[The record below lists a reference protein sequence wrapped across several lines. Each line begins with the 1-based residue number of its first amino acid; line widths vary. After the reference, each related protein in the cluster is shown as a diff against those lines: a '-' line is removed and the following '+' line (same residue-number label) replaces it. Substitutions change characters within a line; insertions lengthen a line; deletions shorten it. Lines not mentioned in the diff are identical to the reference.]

1 MNLQEYQS
9 KELFR
14 KVGIPVVEGKVAETP
29 EEAVA
34 AAKEIGFPVV
44 IKAQVLTGGRG
55 KAGGVKLANDEVET
69 TEKTRS
75 ILSMEIKG
83 LKVNKVLV
91 TKAVKIIREFYV
103 GFTVDRT
110 KKRNVLIVSPE
121 GGMEIEEVAK
131 TNPEKILKIEID
143 PLLGLFSFQA
153 KKAALFLTAN
163 QNVANQFADIIEKLY
178 KLYIDLDSNLS
189 EINPLAIIEGDNV
202 LALDAKVSIDDN
214 ALFKH
219 PEIEKLR
226 ELTEEEKVEIE
237 AKSKGF
243 TYIKLN
249 GNIGCLVN
257 GAGLAMAT
265 MDLIKLF
272 GGSPANFLDIGGSSS
287 PDKVAN
293 AIRLIL
299 SDKNVKAILIN
310 IFGGI
315 TRCDDVAKGLVEALQ
330 TVKVDVPIVVRL
342 TGTNEDKA
350 KEILKDTPLI
360 YVDTMTQGV
369 KKQLNFQREVE
380 YEYLGG

>member
-369 KKQLNFQREVE
+369 KKAVE
-380 YEYLGG
+380 LSTRGGI

>member
-34 AAKEIGFPVV
+34 AAREIGFPVV

-55 KAGGVKLANDEVET
+55 KAGGVKLANDEAET
-69 TEKTRS
+69 IEITKD

-91 TKAVKIIREFYV
+91 AKAVKVMKEFYV

-131 TNPEKILKIEID
+131 ANPEKILKIEID

-153 KKAALFLTAN
+153 KKAALFLTNN
-163 QNVANQFADIIEKLY
+163 QNVANQFSDIIEKLY
-178 KLYIDLDSNLS
+178 KLYVDLDSNLT

-202 LALDAKVSIDDN
+202 LALDAKVSVDDN

-219 PEIEKLR
+219 PDIEKLR
-226 ELTEEEKVEIE
+226 EATEEEKVELE

-272 GGSPANFLDIGGSSS
+272 GGNPANFLDIGGSSS
-287 PDKVAN
+287 PEKVAN
-293 AIRLIL
+293 AIRLIV

-315 TRCDDVAKGLVEALQ
+315 TRCDDVARGLLEALQ

-342 TGTNEDKA
+342 TGTNEDMA

-360 YVDTMTQGV
+360 YVDTMSEGV
-369 KKQLNFQREVE
+369 KKAVE
-380 YEYLGG
+380 LATRGGI

>member
-34 AAKEIGFPVV
+34 AAREIGFPVV

-55 KAGGVKLANDEVET
+55 KAGGVKLANDEAET
-69 TEKTRS
+69 IEITKD

-83 LKVNKVLV
+83 LRVNKVLV
-91 TKAVKIIREFYV
+91 AKAVKVMKEFYV

-131 TNPEKILKIEID
+131 ANPEKILKIEVD
-143 PLLGLFSFQA
+143 PLLGLFSFKA
-153 KKAALFLTAN
+153 KKAALFLTNN
-163 QNVANQFADIIEKLY
+163 QNVANQFSDIIEKLY
-178 KLYIDLDSNLS
+178 KLYVDLDSNLT

-202 LALDAKVSIDDN
+202 LALDAKVSVDDN

-219 PEIEKLR
+219 PDIEKLR
-226 ELTEEEKVEIE
+226 EATEEEKVELE

-272 GGSPANFLDIGGSSS
+272 GGNPANFLDIGGSSS
-287 PDKVAN
+287 PEKVAN
-293 AIRLIL
+293 AIRLIV

-315 TRCDDVAKGLVEALQ
+315 TRCDDVARGLLEALQ

-342 TGTNEDKA
+342 TGTNEDMA

-360 YVDTMTQGV
+360 YVDTMSEGV
-369 KKQLNFQREVE
+369 KKAVE
-380 YEYLGG
+380 LATRGGI

>member
-293 AIRLIL
+293 AIRLIV

-315 TRCDDVAKGLVEALQ
+315 TRCDDVAKGLVEALH

-369 KKQLNFQREVE
+369 KKAVE
-380 YEYLGG
+380 LSTRGGI

>member
-69 TEKTRS
+69 TEKTRN

-143 PLLGLFSFQA
+143 PFLGLFSFQA

-369 KKQLNFQREVE
+369 KKAVE
-380 YEYLGG
+380 LSTRGGI

>member
-34 AAKEIGFPVV
+34 AAREIGFPVV

-55 KAGGVKLANDEVET
+55 KAGGVKLANDEAET
-69 TEKTRS
+69 IEITKD

-91 TKAVKIIREFYV
+91 AKAVKVMKEFYV

-131 TNPEKILKIEID
+131 ANPEKILKIEID

-153 KKAALFLTAN
+153 KKAALFLTNN
-163 QNVANQFADIIEKLY
+163 QNVANQFSDIIEKLY
-178 KLYIDLDSNLS
+178 KLYVDLDSNLT

-202 LALDAKVSIDDN
+202 LALDAKVSVDDN

-219 PEIEKLR
+219 PDIEKLR
-226 ELTEEEKVEIE
+226 EPTEEEKVELE

-272 GGSPANFLDIGGSSS
+272 GGNPANFLDIGGSSS
-287 PDKVAN
+287 PEKVAN
-293 AIRLIL
+293 AIRLIV

-315 TRCDDVAKGLVEALQ
+315 TRCDDVARGLLEALQ

-342 TGTNEDKA
+342 TGTNEDRA

-360 YVDTMTQGV
+360 YVDTMSEGV
-369 KKQLNFQREVE
+369 KKAVE
-380 YEYLGG
+380 LATRGGI

>member
-69 TEKTRS
+69 TEKTRN

-369 KKQLNFQREVE
+369 KKAVE
-380 YEYLGG
+380 LSTRGGI

>member
-34 AAKEIGFPVV
+34 AAREIGFPVV

-55 KAGGVKLANDEVET
+55 KAGGVKLANDEAET
-69 TEKTRS
+69 IEKTKD

-91 TKAVKIIREFYV
+91 TKAVKVMKEFYV

-131 TNPEKILKIEID
+131 TNPEKILKTEIN

-153 KKAALFLTAN
+153 KKAALFLTED
-163 QNVANQFADIIEKLY
+163 QNVANQFSDIIEKLY
-178 KLYIDLDSNLS
+178 KLYVDLDSNLT
-189 EINPLAIIEGDNV
+189 EINPLAIIEGGNV
-202 LALDAKVSIDDN
+202 LALDAKVSVDDN

-219 PEIEKLR
+219 PDIEKLR
-226 ELTEEEKVEIE
+226 EPTEEEKVELE

-272 GGSPANFLDIGGSSS
+272 GGNPANFLDIGGSSS
-287 PDKVAN
+287 PEKVAN
-293 AIRLIL
+293 AIRLIV

-315 TRCDDVAKGLVEALQ
+315 TRCDDVARGLLEALK
-330 TVKVDVPIVVRL
+330 TVQVSVPIVVRL

-350 KEILKDTPLI
+350 KEILKDTPFI
-360 YVDTMTQGV
+360 YVDTMSEGV
-369 KKQLNFQREVE
+369 KKAVE
-380 YEYLGG
+380 LAMRGEI

>member
-34 AAKEIGFPVV
+34 AAREIGFPVV

-55 KAGGVKLANDEVET
+55 KAGGVKLANNEAET
-69 TEKTRS
+69 IEITKD

-91 TKAVKIIREFYV
+91 AKAVKVMKEFYV

-131 TNPEKILKIEID
+131 ANPEKILKIEID

-153 KKAALFLTAN
+153 KKAALFLTNN
-163 QNVANQFADIIEKLY
+163 QNVANQFSDIIEKLY
-178 KLYIDLDSNLS
+178 KLYVDLDSNLT

-202 LALDAKVSIDDN
+202 LALDAKVSVDDN

-219 PEIEKLR
+219 PDIEKLR
-226 ELTEEEKVEIE
+226 EPTEEEKVELE

-272 GGSPANFLDIGGSSS
+272 GGNPANFLDIGGSSS
-287 PDKVAN
+287 PEKVAN
-293 AIRLIL
+293 AIRLIV

-315 TRCDDVAKGLVEALQ
+315 TRCDDVARGLLEALQ

-342 TGTNEDKA
+342 TGTNEDMA

-360 YVDTMTQGV
+360 YVDTMSEGV
-369 KKQLNFQREVE
+369 KKAVE
-380 YEYLGG
+380 LATRGGI

>member
-34 AAKEIGFPVV
+34 AAREIGFPVV

-55 KAGGVKLANDEVET
+55 KAGGVKLANDEAET
-69 TEKTRS
+69 IEKTKD

-91 TKAVKIIREFYV
+91 TKAVKVMKEFYV

-131 TNPEKILKIEID
+131 TNPEKILKTEIN

-153 KKAALFLTAN
+153 KKAALFLTNN
-163 QNVANQFADIIEKLY
+163 QNVANQFSDIIEKLY
-178 KLYIDLDSNLS
+178 KLYVDLDSNLT
-189 EINPLAIIEGDNV
+189 EINPLAIIEGGNV
-202 LALDAKVSIDDN
+202 LALDAKVSVDDN

-219 PEIEKLR
+219 PDIEKLR
-226 ELTEEEKVEIE
+226 EPTEEEKVELE

-272 GGSPANFLDIGGSSS
+272 GGNPANFLDIGGSSS
-287 PDKVAN
+287 PEKVAN
-293 AIRLIL
+293 AIRLIV

-315 TRCDDVAKGLVEALQ
+315 TRCDDVARGLLEALQ

-342 TGTNEDKA
+342 TGTNEDMA

-360 YVDTMTQGV
+360 YVDTMSEGV
-369 KKQLNFQREVE
+369 KKAVE
-380 YEYLGG
+380 LATRGGI

>member
-34 AAKEIGFPVV
+34 AAREIGFPVV

-55 KAGGVKLANDEVET
+55 KAGGVKLANDEAET
-69 TEKTRS
+69 IEITKD

-83 LKVNKVLV
+83 LRVNKVLV
-91 TKAVKIIREFYV
+91 AKAVKVMKEFYV

-131 TNPEKILKIEID
+131 ANPEKILKIEID

-153 KKAALFLTAN
+153 KKAALFLTNN
-163 QNVANQFADIIEKLY
+163 QNIANQFSDIIEKLY
-178 KLYIDLDSNLS
+178 KLYVDLDSNLT

-202 LALDAKVSIDDN
+202 LALDAKVSVDDN

-219 PEIEKLR
+219 PDIEKLR
-226 ELTEEEKVEIE
+226 EPTEEEKVELE

-272 GGSPANFLDIGGSSS
+272 GGNPANFLDIGGSSS
-287 PDKVAN
+287 PEKVAN
-293 AIRLIL
+293 AIRLIV

-315 TRCDDVAKGLVEALQ
+315 TRCDDVARGLLEALK
-330 TVKVDVPIVVRL
+330 TVQVSVPIVVRL
-342 TGTNEDKA
+342 TGTNEDRA

-360 YVDTMTQGV
+360 YVDTMSEGV
-369 KKQLNFQREVE
+369 KKAVE
-380 YEYLGG
+380 LATRGGI

>member
-293 AIRLIL
+293 AIRLIV

-369 KKQLNFQREVE
+369 KKAVE
-380 YEYLGG
+380 LSTRGGI

>member
-34 AAKEIGFPVV
+34 AAREIGFPVV

-55 KAGGVKLANDEVET
+55 KAGGVKLANNEAET
-69 TEKTRS
+69 IEITKD

-91 TKAVKIIREFYV
+91 AKAVKVMKEFYV

-131 TNPEKILKIEID
+131 ANPEKILKIEID

-153 KKAALFLTAN
+153 KKAALFLTNN
-163 QNVANQFADIIEKLY
+163 QNVANQFSDIIEKLY
-178 KLYIDLDSNLS
+178 KLYVDLDSNLT

-202 LALDAKVSIDDN
+202 LALDAKVSVDDN

-219 PEIEKLR
+219 PDIEKLR
-226 ELTEEEKVEIE
+226 EATEEEKVELE

-272 GGSPANFLDIGGSSS
+272 GGNPANFLDIGGSSS
-287 PDKVAN
+287 PEKVAN
-293 AIRLIL
+293 AIRLIV

-315 TRCDDVAKGLVEALQ
+315 TRCDDVARGLLEALQ

-342 TGTNEDKA
+342 TGTNEDMA

-360 YVDTMTQGV
+360 YVDTMSEGV
-369 KKQLNFQREVE
+369 KKAVE
-380 YEYLGG
+380 LATRGGI

>member
-34 AAKEIGFPVV
+34 AAREIGFPVV

-55 KAGGVKLANDEVET
+55 KAGGVKLANDEAET
-69 TEKTRS
+69 IEKTKD

-91 TKAVKIIREFYV
+91 TKAVKVMKEFYV

-131 TNPEKILKIEID
+131 TNPEKILKTEIN

-153 KKAALFLTAN
+153 KKAALFLTED
-163 QNVANQFADIIEKLY
+163 QNVANQFSDIIEKLY
-178 KLYIDLDSNLS
+178 KLYVDLDSNLT
-189 EINPLAIIEGDNV
+189 EINPLAIIEGGNV
-202 LALDAKVSIDDN
+202 LALDAKVSVDDN

-219 PEIEKLR
+219 PDIEKLR
-226 ELTEEEKVEIE
+226 EPTEEEKVELE

-272 GGSPANFLDIGGSSS
+272 GGNPANFLDIGGSSS
-287 PDKVAN
+287 PEKVAN
-293 AIRLIL
+293 AIRLIV

-315 TRCDDVAKGLVEALQ
+315 TRCDDVARGLLEALQ

-342 TGTNEDKA
+342 TGTNEDRA

-360 YVDTMTQGV
+360 YVDTMSEGV
-369 KKQLNFQREVE
+369 KKAVE
-380 YEYLGG
+380 LATRGGI

>member
-69 TEKTRS
+69 TEKTRN

-293 AIRLIL
+293 AIRLIV

-369 KKQLNFQREVE
+369 KKAVE
-380 YEYLGG
+380 LSTRGGI

>member
-34 AAKEIGFPVV
+34 AAREIGFPVV

-55 KAGGVKLANDEVET
+55 KAGGVKLANDEAET
-69 TEKTRS
+69 IEITKD

-91 TKAVKIIREFYV
+91 TKAVKVMKEFYV

-131 TNPEKILKIEID
+131 ANPEKILKIEID

-153 KKAALFLTAN
+153 KKAALFLTNN
-163 QNVANQFADIIEKLY
+163 QNVANQFSDIIEKLY
-178 KLYIDLDSNLS
+178 KLYVDLDSNLT

-202 LALDAKVSIDDN
+202 LALDAKVSVDDN

-219 PEIEKLR
+219 PDIEKLR
-226 ELTEEEKVEIE
+226 EPTEEEKVELE

-272 GGSPANFLDIGGSSS
+272 GGNPANFLDIGGSSS
-287 PDKVAN
+287 PEKVAN
-293 AIRLIL
+293 AIRLIV

-315 TRCDDVAKGLVEALQ
+315 TRCDDVARGLLEALQ

-342 TGTNEDKA
+342 TGTNEDMA

-360 YVDTMTQGV
+360 YVDTMSEGV
-369 KKQLNFQREVE
+369 KKAVE
-380 YEYLGG
+380 LATRGGI